1 MTSQG
6 SSEDWETESET
17 SCMDVS
23 SSADVTEM
31 EVSVEISGIARRR
44 ETKSVSFAVFGALG
58 ENEEER
64 VKENDEVVRVNEKE
78 EEEYRK
84 DLQFL
89 VEKETEDEEEED
101 TSQCSE
107 QEEQVK
113 EAKQAM
119 EVEQEEAEIPVN
131 KVAPPQV
138 RLTRPSD
145 EWSRSDFQVQ
155 LELELPR
162 ADEDSRPDS
171 QLSHRPEEISSSV
184 YNWVCIGRY
193 LTRE

>member
-1 MTSQG
+1 
-6 SSEDWETESET
+6 
-17 SCMDVS
+17 MDVG

-44 ETKSVSFAVFGALG
+44 ETKSVRFAVFGALG

-89 VEKETEDEEEED
+89 VGKEAEDEESDEEEEN
-101 TSQCSE
+101 SQCSE

-138 RLTRPSD
+138 RLTRRS
-145 EWSRSDFQVQ
+145 EWSRSDF
-155 LELELPR
+155 
-162 ADEDSRPDS
+162 
-171 QLSHRPEEISSSV
+171 
-184 YNWVCIGRY
+184 
-193 LTRE
+193 

>member
-1 MTSQG
+1 M
-6 SSEDWETESET
+6 
-17 SCMDVS
+17 
-23 SSADVTEM
+23 
-31 EVSVEISGIARRR
+31 EISGIARRR

-113 EAKQAM
+113 EA
-119 EVEQEEAEIPVN
+119 
-131 KVAPPQV
+131 
-138 RLTRPSD
+138 
-145 EWSRSDFQVQ
+145 
-155 LELELPR
+155 
-162 ADEDSRPDS
+162 
-171 QLSHRPEEISSSV
+171 
-184 YNWVCIGRY
+184 
-193 LTRE
+193 

>member
-1 MTSQG
+1 MPVKISKQLERSNCSLLSADNSIPEESEDEEEDIEEERTGKLGEEETMSTSGFMEGEEGKRTSAGGEVGEARTSQG

-78 EEEYRK
+78 EEDYRK
-84 DLQFL
+84 ELQFL
-89 VEKETEDEEEED
+89 VEKEAEDEESDEEEED
-101 TSQCSE
+101 TS
-107 QEEQVK
+107 
-113 EAKQAM
+113 
-119 EVEQEEAEIPVN
+119 
-131 KVAPPQV
+131 
-138 RLTRPSD
+138 
-145 EWSRSDFQVQ
+145 
-155 LELELPR
+155 
-162 ADEDSRPDS
+162 
-171 QLSHRPEEISSSV
+171 
-184 YNWVCIGRY
+184 
-193 LTRE
+193 

>member
-1 MTSQG
+1 
-6 SSEDWETESET
+6 
-17 SCMDVS
+17 MDVG
-23 SSADVTEM
+23 SSADVIEK

-89 VEKETEDEEEED
+89 VEKEAEDEESDEEEED

-138 RLTRPSD
+138 RLTRRS
-145 EWSRSDFQVQ
+145 EWSRSDF
-155 LELELPR
+155 
-162 ADEDSRPDS
+162 
-171 QLSHRPEEISSSV
+171 
-184 YNWVCIGRY
+184 
-193 LTRE
+193 

>member
-1 MTSQG
+1 
-6 SSEDWETESET
+6 
-17 SCMDVS
+17 
-23 SSADVTEM
+23 
-31 EVSVEISGIARRR
+31 
-44 ETKSVSFAVFGALG
+44 LG

-64 VKENDEVVRVNEKE
+64 VKENDEVQK
-78 EEEYRK
+78 YRK

-119 EVEQEEAEIPVN
+119 EVEQEEAEIPVK

-145 EWSRSDFQVQ
+145 EWSCSDFQVQ

-162 ADEDSRPDS
+162 TNEDSRPDS
-171 QLSHRPEEISSSV
+171 QLSHRPEEIESSV
-184 YNWVCIGRY
+184 YNWVCIGRH

>member
-1 MTSQG
+1 M
-6 SSEDWETESET
+6 
-17 SCMDVS
+17 
-23 SSADVTEM
+23 
-31 EVSVEISGIARRR
+31 EISGIARRR

-64 VKENDEVVRVNEKE
+64 VKENDEVVRVNEKKE
-78 EEEYRK
+78 EEFRK

-89 VEKETEDEEEED
+89 VEKEAEDEESDEEEED

-145 EWSRSDFQVQ
+145 EWSCSDFQVQ
-155 LELELPR
+155 LELEPVFY
-162 ADEDSRPDS
+162 
-171 QLSHRPEEISSSV
+171 SV
-184 YNWVCIGRY
+184 
-193 LTRE
+193 

>member
-1 MTSQG
+1 
-6 SSEDWETESET
+6 
-17 SCMDVS
+17 MDVS

-64 VKENDEVVRVNEKE
+64 VKENDEVVRVNEKK

-89 VEKETEDEEEED
+89 VEKEAEDEESDEEEED

-184 YNWVCIGRY
+184 YNWVCIGRH

>member
-1 MTSQG
+1 
-6 SSEDWETESET
+6 
-17 SCMDVS
+17 MDVS

-64 VKENDEVVRVNEKE
+64 VKENDEVVRVNEKK

-89 VEKETEDEEEED
+89 VEKEAEDEESDEEEED
-101 TSQCSE
+101 TNQCSE

-119 EVEQEEAEIPVN
+119 EVEQEEAEIP
-131 KVAPPQV
+131 PQL
-138 RLTRPSD
+138 RLIRPTD
-145 EWSRSDFQVQ
+145 ELSRSDFRVQ
-155 LELELPR
+155 LELMLPR
-162 ADEDSRPDS
+162 ADEDSRPPS
-171 QLSHRPEEISSSV
+171 
-184 YNWVCIGRY
+184 
-193 LTRE
+193 

>member
-1 MTSQG
+1 
-6 SSEDWETESET
+6 
-17 SCMDVS
+17 MDVS

-31 EVSVEISGIARRR
+31 EVSVEISGIVRRR

-64 VKENDEVVRVNEKE
+64 VKENDEVVRVNEKK

-113 EAKQAM
+113 KAKQAM

-138 RLTRPSD
+138 RLTRRS
-145 EWSRSDFQVQ
+145 EWSRSDF
-155 LELELPR
+155 
-162 ADEDSRPDS
+162 
-171 QLSHRPEEISSSV
+171 
-184 YNWVCIGRY
+184 
-193 LTRE
+193 

>member
-1 MTSQG
+1 M
-6 SSEDWETESET
+6 
-17 SCMDVS
+17 
-23 SSADVTEM
+23 
-31 EVSVEISGIARRR
+31 
-44 ETKSVSFAVFGALG
+44 
-58 ENEEER
+58 
-64 VKENDEVVRVNEKE
+64 
-78 EEEYRK
+78 
-84 DLQFL
+84 
-89 VEKETEDEEEED
+89 
-101 TSQCSE
+101 SE

-119 EVEQEEAEIPVN
+119 EMEQEEAEIPVN

-138 RLTRPSD
+138 RLTRPSN

-184 YNWVCIGRY
+184 YNWVCIGRH
-193 LTRE
+193 LTRD